1 MLNHTIEI
9 TRIKQKIQLFK
20 EFLLSE
26 PKECTVK
33 SKENMDADV
42 RVYRIK

>member
-20 EFLLSE
+20 ELLLSE
-26 PKECTVK
+26 PKEMYC
-33 SKENMDADV
+33 EE
-42 RVYRIK
+42 